1 MLASVDI
8 GFDGIS
14 FILLKYFVIKKYLIG
29 ISSEAIR
36 FRMLVNLLLL
46 IIMADYGNQYTQN
59 AFQILSTRFNAYL
72 ICSFFLLLLIK
83 TLFKA
88 TNPTTTR
95 KSPLHFKT
103 NFSSNQSYEN
113 GFYYSWFVV
122 TISTLAI
129 RPNSDLTFSDIWLI

>member
-14 FILLKYFVIKKYLIG
+14 FILLKYFVIKNYLIG
-29 ISSEAIR
+29 ISSEALR
-36 FRMLVNLLLL
+36 FRELVSLLLL
-46 IIMADYGNQYTQN
+46 IIRADYGNKYTQN
-59 AFQILSTRFNAYL
+59 AFQILSTRFKSNL
-72 ICSFFLLLLIK
+72 ICPFFSLLLFIK

-103 NFSSNQSYEN
+103 NFPSNQSYEN
-113 GFYYSWFVV
+113 GFYYS
-122 TISTLAI
+122 
-129 RPNSDLTFSDIWLI
+129 